1 MPKICKIETNFLIA
15 TTYFCDTDKRLMLLC
30 SIKLQI
36 SHDPFLALHLP
47 LSGCPDMESFIPC
60 CQRETAPDGLKWARK
75 TLFKTAAKGSSVF
88 TVGETELLTLT
99 LARSWSM

>member
-1 MPKICKIETNFLIA
+1 MSKICKIETNFLIA
-15 TTYFCDTDKRLMLLC
+15 TTCFCDTDKRLMLLC

-36 SHDPFLALHLP
+36 SHNPCLALHLP

-75 TLFKTAAKGSSVF
+75 TLFKTTAI
-88 TVGETELLTLT
+88 GE
-99 LARSWSM
+99 RD